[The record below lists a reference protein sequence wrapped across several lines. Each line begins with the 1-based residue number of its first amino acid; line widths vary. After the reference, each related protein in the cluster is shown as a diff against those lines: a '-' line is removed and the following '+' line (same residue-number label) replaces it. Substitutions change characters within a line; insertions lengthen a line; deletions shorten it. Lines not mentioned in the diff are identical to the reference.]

1 MAPRDCCDCGAT
13 AGPLGLCADYYHAI
27 LVDEQLDPRM
37 RPWHAVVVCV
47 YLLQHPSRGHEKHLD
62 GQFRMLQYYLD
73 RGLDALLRFAAHQV
87 ARNNHRAR
95 SGYDLRPLEPYE
107 PLPPHGRQSA
117 SVRASATFRT
127 TGTAVSSPTATTRT
141 GSASATSPKRPPNPG
156 SPSGRTGPRPG
167 NPRVICRTVRSLSAR
182 PRRPSG

>member
-107 PLPPHGRQSA
+107 PLPPHGPPER
-117 SVRASATFRT
+117 FRT
-127 TGTAVSSPTATTRT
+127 SFCDLPHDGDGGFVSDGHDAYGQRIRDLAEATAESWKSIGPDRA
-141 GSASATSPKRPPNPG
+141 APG
-156 SPSGRTGPRPG
+156 
-167 NPRVICRTVRSLSAR
+167 
-182 PRRPSG
+182 